1 MNNLLQDLRFA
12 FRQLSRSPAFAFTGI
27 TILTLA
33 IAANV
38 IVFGVFQAL
47 ILRPLDLPEADRVMQ
62 LGRTS
67 QTYPLLSYPE
77 VRDVRDNNT
86 VFSSVAAYIMLSV
99 GLEVDNVSRAGWGYE
114 VSGQYFELAGIR
126 PFLGRLL
133 QPADDQPGADPVAVL
148 TWSAW
153 KGSLGG
159 DPNIVGKKV
168 RIDKQPFT
176 IVGVAPEGFYGTE
189 KLLQV
194 DVFVPLVHEAALE
207 GDSWLE
213 RRDSWHV
220 FGDVRLKDGVTLK
233 QAQAELNTIALLI
246 KSQYPAEEEKAGFK
260 LVRPGFGGDFV
271 GAPLRGFLTGVMIL
285 AGVVLLTAC
294 ANLGGLF
301 AARTLDRSRE
311 IAIRLA
317 VGSSQ
322 SRILRQVLVE
332 ALVISIVGGSLACGL
347 AWSALTGLANWQLSD
362 VIPFRFF
369 VLPDPTLILAAF
381 LISILAALMFG
392 LIPLR
397 HLFKTDPNETIKSGG
412 NRSSAGRRW
421 ALRDVLLAAQVALC
435 CLTLTAAFVSLRG
448 LGQALTMDLGFN
460 PKDAVRIQFDMAQAG
475 YSTKSAELFRRQ
487 LLDRVLQLPGALA
500 AGYAS
505 TTPLALHPQNIPV
518 FSVNITDFRRS
529 NMAFQS
535 YVYGVS
541 PGYFAASETPLV
553 AGRDVNSADT
563 DKSAPVAVV
572 NREFA
577 RELFHSDDVV
587 GRYFK
592 DGAGHSILIIGIV
605 ADGKHLRLNE
615 ETEPAAFL
623 PFSQRADTN
632 TSLVVRTRPDPSG
645 AVAKE
650 LAASIPK
657 VIRDLDSAV
666 PIQHSGA
673 WSNQLDLVLFPSRV
687 ATVALGLFGGFGL
700 MLSITGTFGLAS
712 YTVGKR
718 LRELS
723 IRVALGARGKQILW
737 AALGRM
743 LILLASGSVV
753 GILLGFAASQV
764 LSAIVYQASAQDPV
778 VLGAVGL
785 TVLLTGSL
793 SVAGPVRRALLV
805 DPAQLLR
812 EE

>member
-397 HLFKTDPNETIKSGG
+397 HVFKTDPNETIKSGG

-673 WSNQLDLVLFPSRV
+673 WSNQLDLVFFPSRV